1 VISNNY
7 KISGNI
13 DFIKDGFI
21 HGWAVTNQ
29 NIAEKNYCDLF
40 IDAQFISTFDCILYR
55 EDLKA
60 DSIRSGIAG
69 FSQPIPLFFCDDKI
83 HEVSLQIQGSD
94 SVIHNKEIKITKNR
108 NIILLDE
115 NVVFDHV
122 NTPYLNHEK
131 VLFLSGFTNQRT
143 LLNYQK
149 HFVQAFQQA
158 GFYVVY
164 VLASDIPN
172 TLTGVFDSADRIIVR
187 ENVGYD
193 FGSWATVYQLCQ
205 TEFLGAKEVIWAND
219 SMIGPLG
226 SLETLLEKITASKV
240 DLWAITDSQDIK
252 YHFQSYFWGIKK
264 TVNQFFPVIDAFF
277 FYRHA
282 LPKNKAEA
290 IENYELEAYTF
301 FRQQGLNIDILFPES
316 ALISMSKEKFMID
329 LQMYYEKWQFLFK
342 LPLMKEELH
351 KLNSS
356 ALNMATILIN
366 HFPANPSHIYWNV
379 LLDSGFPFIKREL
392 LTLNPAN
399 YPFPT
404 QFRTAFVEHNAT
416 VLLEDLAESLKFT
429 RII

>member
-1 VISNNY
+1 MSY

-13 DFIKDGFI
+13 DFLKDGFI
-21 HGWAVTNQ
+21 HGWAVTTQDISHSND
-29 NIAEKNYCDLF
+29 CDLL
-40 IDAQFISTFDCILYR
+40 IDGQFISTFEAVLYR

-60 DSIRSGIAG
+60 ESIRSGIAG
-69 FSQPIPLFFCDDKI
+69 FIQPIPLFFCDDEI
-83 HEVSLQIQGSD
+83 HNVTLQIQGSD
-94 SVIHNKEIKITKNR
+94 TVIYAKNIKIAKNR
-108 NIILLDE
+108 NIVPLDE

-122 NTPYLNHEK
+122 NVPYSNHEK
-131 VLFLSGFTNQRT
+131 VLFLAGFTNQRK

-149 HFVQAFQQA
+149 HFVQAFQRA

-172 TLTGVFDSADRIIVR
+172 TLTGVFDSVDRVIVR

-226 SLETLLEKITASKV
+226 SLETLLEKITASKA
-240 DLWAITDSQDIK
+240 DIWAITDSQDIK
-252 YHFQSYFWGIKK
+252 YHFQSYFWGLKK
-264 TVNQFFPVIDAFF
+264 TVNEFFPMIDAFF

-290 IENYELEAYTF
+290 IENYELEAFTF
-301 FRQQGLNIDILFPES
+301 FREQGLNIDILFPEY
-316 ALISMSKEKFMID
+316 ALITLTKEKFMID
-329 LQMYYEKWQFLFK
+329 LQMYYEKWQFLFR

-351 KLNSS
+351 KLNASV
-356 ALNMATILIN
+356 LIMATTLIN
-366 HFPANPSHIYWNV
+366 HFPVNASHFYWNA
-379 LLDSGFPFIKREL
+379 LLKSGFPFIKREL
-392 LTLNPAN
+392 LTLNPTN
-399 YPFPT
+399 YPFPE
-404 QFRTAFVEHNAT
+404 QFRAAFENHDAIN
-416 VLLEDLAESLKFT
+416 LLDDLATTIKFT